1 MTEGMALRDNRQA
14 GHIVEESQRR
24 VSLLIA
30 KEVAQA
36 VKGAREAV
44 IREAKSEAVGIIA
57 EARRKADEIIQ
68 EAREGAEQVRAD
80 VRQKLQVELDRAS
93 QRRAMSAVPPRGVP
107 PPFVDAEANRDH
119 HGRMPVF
126 WA

>member
-1 MTEGMALRDNRQA
+1 MAEGTALRGNRRA

-24 VSLLIA
+24 VSQLIER
-30 KEVAQA
+30 EVEWA
-36 VKGAREAV
+36 VRGASEAALK
-44 IREAKSEAVGIIA
+44 EAKSEAVAIIA
-57 EARRKADEIIQ
+57 EARRKADEIIR
-68 EAREGAEQVRAD
+68 EAREGAEQAKAD
-80 VRQKLQVELDRAS
+80 VRRKLQAELDRAS

-107 PPFVDAEANRDH
+107 PPFVDAEANRAH